1 MSPSENI
8 QYDFEWRPLN
18 NYLAVQR
25 ITPPDMRQGF
35 GCRAAPAQRS
45 ALRVGSLNGRSPWKA
60 QPGGALPFPDYGV
73 AGLAAECR
81 HRAKPA
87 TGSHST

>member
-25 ITPPDMRQGF
+25 ITPPDMRQGS
-35 GCRAAPAQRS
+35 AAEPRLRS
-45 ALRVGSLNGRSPWKA
+45 ALRVDRAERALPWKA
-60 QPGGALPFPDYGV
+60 
-73 AGLAAECR
+73 
-81 HRAKPA
+81 
-87 TGSHST
+87 

>member
-25 ITPPDMRQGF
+25 ITPPDMRQVRLPS
-35 GCRAAPAQRS
+35 RAYPAKRS
-45 ALRVGSLNGRSPWKA
+45 TSGS
-60 QPGGALPFPDYGV
+60 
-73 AGLAAECR
+73 C
-81 HRAKPA
+81 
-87 TGSHST
+87 